1 MNKNKQFHLL
11 GAVIATGL
19 LSFSGVLIETAMN
32 VTFPQLITEFG
43 LSTSKIQWVTTI
55 YLLAIAIIIP
65 LSSYFNQ
72 RFSSRKLF
80 ISGNLLFFLGVLINC
95 FSPNFPLLLAGRLL
109 QGVGTG
115 IALPL
120 MFHLILTKA
129 PLEKRGMMME
139 LGTVTTSI
147 APAIGP
153 TYGGIISN
161 ALDWRYIYIFLLPL
175 IVVSLI
181 IGLSSLPEEKKQM
194 TKKLALRP
202 FLALS
207 VMFFVFISAL
217 SAEQILTFVI
227 LFIVGILSALLFV
240 YYNRKE
246 TLIELAI
253 LRHHKFVALLFTL
266 LVYQGLLLGL
276 SFILPNFIQVSAGYS
291 SAVAGLFMFPGALVG
306 AILAPISGKILDQVG
321 AKKPITFGLLTASF
335 GIILLFVFL
344 PTQSLILL
352 LIAHI
357 VMMLGLGVSY
367 SNLMTSSLS
376 TLSSEELSDGNAL
389 VNTSQQFI
397 GAIATALV
405 ANILSVFQHAQGF
418 KEGTQFGTSV
428 ILLMFFVLVILG
440 LFASYSA
447 LKNKKN

>member
-1 MNKNKQFHLL
+1 
-11 GAVIATGL
+11 
-19 LSFSGVLIETAMN
+19 
-32 VTFPQLITEFG
+32 
-43 LSTSKIQWVTTI
+43 
-55 YLLAIAIIIP
+55 
-65 LSSYFNQ
+65 
-72 RFSSRKLF
+72 
-80 ISGNLLFFLGVLINC
+80 LINC
-95 FSPNFPLLLAGRLL
+95 FSPNFTLLLAGRLL

-129 PLEKRGMMME
+129 PLEKRGMMMG

-181 IGLSSLPEEKKQM
+181 IGLSSLPEEKKHT
-194 TKKLALRP
+194 TKRLALQP
-202 FLALS
+202 VLALS

-227 LFIVGILSALLFV
+227 LFIVGIISALLFV

-253 LRHHKFVALLFTL
+253 LRHRKFVALLFTL

-321 AKKPITFGLLTASF
+321 AKKPITFGLLTASL
-335 GIILLFVFL
+335 GIVLLFVFL
-344 PTQSLILL
+344 PTQSLLLL

-376 TLSSEELSDGNAL
+376 TLSPEELSDGNAL

-428 ILLMFFVLVILG
+428 ILIIFFVLVILG

>member
-1 MNKNKQFHLL
+1 
-11 GAVIATGL
+11 
-19 LSFSGVLIETAMN
+19 
-32 VTFPQLITEFG
+32 
-43 LSTSKIQWVTTI
+43 
-55 YLLAIAIIIP
+55 
-65 LSSYFNQ
+65 
-72 RFSSRKLF
+72 
-80 ISGNLLFFLGVLINC
+80 
-95 FSPNFPLLLAGRLL
+95 
-109 QGVGTG
+109 
-115 IALPL
+115 
-120 MFHLILTKA
+120 
-129 PLEKRGMMME
+129 
-139 LGTVTTSI
+139 
-147 APAIGP
+147 
-153 TYGGIISN
+153 
-161 ALDWRYIYIFLLPL
+161 
-175 IVVSLI
+175 
-181 IGLSSLPEEKKQM
+181 
-194 TKKLALRP
+194 
-202 FLALS
+202 
-207 VMFFVFISAL
+207 
-217 SAEQILTFVI
+217 
-227 LFIVGILSALLFV
+227 
-240 YYNRKE
+240 
-246 TLIELAI
+246 
-253 LRHHKFVALLFTL
+253 

-321 AKKPITFGLLTASF
+321 AKKPITFGLLTASL
-335 GIILLFVFL
+335 GIVLLFVFL

-376 TLSSEELSDGNAL
+376 TLSPEELSDGNAL

-428 ILLMFFVLVILG
+428 ILVIFFVLVILG